1 MADAPA
7 APAPVKPGFLTSEF
21 WLHLA
26 AALAIAL
33 LTYGQNHAAEAGL
46 PPLAVGLFN
55 MVAPLALAWLAKN
68 YGDSR
73 ADVKQAALAAG
84 QAAGAAQGASAAP
97 GSPVAA

>member
-1 MADAPA
+1 MADAPV
-7 APAPVKPGFLTSEF
+7 APAVKPGYMSSEL
-21 WLHLA
+21 WLHVGA
-26 AALAIAL
+26 AVAICV
-33 LTYGQNHAAEAGL
+33 LTWFQNHGSELGL
-46 PPLAVGLFN
+46 PPLAVAVGN

-84 QAAGAAQGASAAP
+84 QAAGASQGASAAP